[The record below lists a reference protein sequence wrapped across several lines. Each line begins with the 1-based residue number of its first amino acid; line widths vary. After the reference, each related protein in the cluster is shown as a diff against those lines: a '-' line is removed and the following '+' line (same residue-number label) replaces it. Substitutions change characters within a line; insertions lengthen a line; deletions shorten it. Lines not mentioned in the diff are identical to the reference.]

1 MLSASSSF
9 CRLYCLL
16 LEILF
21 VFPHWG
27 GRIHFPPWYLP
38 WWKLEWILTPYNYVI
53 LLFGFVMWESLLGSS
68 PARPQSY
75 HPSTQSPIHPS
86 THLSVHLPY
95 HPFIYQF
102 IHSHVHPSTYPMTV
116 MEHLWYVRHGS
127 KSWGHNVNKNM
138 FAALWVWV
146 LFWIFIS
153 FPSESPSHAWHELS
167 LYMFIS
173 PTRFSWR

>member
-1 MLSASSSF
+1 METHIRLSLAYLEGTANSIYSKQDAPSFPCHQHLLLFFSISIQSIIGSHSPGQNPDTFCDSSLSPPPVLVSS
-9 CRLYCLL
+9 RLY
-16 LEILF
+16 
-21 VFPHWG
+21 
-27 GRIHFPPWYLP
+27 
-38 WWKLEWILTPYNYVI
+38 
-53 LLFGFVMWESLLGSS
+53 S

-127 KSWGHNVNKNM
+127 KSSGHNVNKNM
-138 FAALWVWV
+138 FAAL
-146 LFWIFIS
+146 
-153 FPSESPSHAWHELS
+153 
-167 LYMFIS
+167 
-173 PTRFSWR
+173 